1 MNIHRASHLGMCF
14 GVRDAI
20 QLALDQAAQSPLT
33 ILGDLVH
40 NPTVLGRLRRQGI
53 RLENTPA
60 QVQTHSVMITAHGA
74 SERRIGEAR
83 ALGHQVTEAT
93 CPLVRVAHRALESLV
108 ASGYHPVIIGLRD
121 HVEVRGMTE
130 DLEAFDVILNEQEIE
145 ALAERP
151 RLGVIA
157 QTTQPI
163 ARVRELAG
171 RLRQRF
177 PRSEIRFVDTVCQ
190 PTKQRQHAAEEL
202 AQSCEVIVVIGGA
215 QSNNTRQLADT
226 CRHQGARVYQV
237 QSAADLDPAW
247 FTECSNVGLT
257 AGTSTPD
264 DVINAVEQRLRE
276 LGGEAEPGATPAVA
290 SRERARAVAL
300 SETEPVLSRH

>member
-53 RLENTPA
+53 RLENTLA

-151 RLGVIA
+151 RIGVIA

-171 RLRQRF
+171 RLRQQF

-226 CRHQGARVYQV
+226 CRRHGARVYQV
-237 QSAADLDPAW
+237 QSTADLDPAW
-247 FTECSNVGLT
+247 FTECTNVGLT

-300 SETEPVLSRH
+300 SETEPAFSRR

>member
-1 MNIHRASHLGMCF
+1 MKIHRASHLGMCF

-20 QLALDQAAQSPLT
+20 QLAMDQAAQSPLT

-53 RLENTPA
+53 RLENTLE
-60 QVQTHSVMITAHGA
+60 QVQTNSVMVTAHGA

-83 ALGHQVTEAT
+83 ARGLQVTEAT
-93 CPLVRVAHRALESLV
+93 CPLVRVAHQALASLV
-108 ASGYHPVIIGLRD
+108 AGGYHPVIIGMRD

-130 DLEAFDVILNEQEIE
+130 DLEEFDVVVNEQEIE

-151 RLGVIA
+151 RIGVIA

-177 PRSEIRFVDTVCQ
+177 PRSEIRLVDTVCQ

-215 QSNNTRQLADT
+215 HSNNTRQLADT
-226 CRHQGARVYQV
+226 CRRHGARVYQV
-237 QSAADLDPAW
+237 ETAADLEPAW

-276 LGGEAEPGATPAVA
+276 FGGKAEPRATPAVGF
-290 SRERARAVAL
+290 RERAQAAPV
-300 SETEPVLSRH
+300 SETEPVLSRR

>member
-40 NPTVLGRLRRQGI
+40 NSTVLGRLRRQGI
-53 RLENTPA
+53 RLENTLD

-108 ASGYHPVIIGLRD
+108 AGGYHPVIIGLRD

-151 RLGVIA
+151 RIGVIA

-215 QSNNTRQLADT
+215 HSNNTRQLADT
-226 CRHQGARVYQV
+226 CRRHGARVYQV
-237 QSAADLDPAW
+237 QTAAELEPAW
-247 FTECSNVGLT
+247 FTGCANVGLT

-276 LGGEAEPGATPAVA
+276 FGGEAEPGAHRGVA

-300 SETEPVLSRH
+300 TETEPVLSRR